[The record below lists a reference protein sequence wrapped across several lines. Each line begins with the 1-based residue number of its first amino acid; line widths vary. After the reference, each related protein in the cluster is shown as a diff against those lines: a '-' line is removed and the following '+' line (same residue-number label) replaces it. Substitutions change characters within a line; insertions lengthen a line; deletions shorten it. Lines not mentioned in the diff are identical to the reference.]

1 MNCKKRRGSKALSE
15 WKTEDLPSYTCNFA
29 GQYEARKTRISPII
43 RTPAEKH
50 FLEST
55 VTGKNLSA
63 SSKVSFGVIESL
75 ERKRRQ
81 RNRNRVTSKQF

>member
-1 MNCKKRRGSKALSE
+1 VRGE
-15 WKTEDLPSYTCNFA
+15 WGVKLCPSGKLKILPSDTCNFA

-63 SSKVSFGVIESL
+63 SSKVSFEVIESL
-75 ERKRRQ
+75 
-81 RNRNRVTSKQF
+81 